1 MFYCENEFEKISEA
15 VVLLDYSPGYKLGDF
30 NCGIKDYNDFLINE
44 APIYIEQ
51 NISRV
56 KLLIN
61 KQSADVIAYM
71 TLSSDSF
78 ILDQEEKKKENI
90 DVPFSSVPALKIG
103 KLAVSNNYK
112 DSPYGSYMLWIA
124 LGFLAQINEIGVGCR
139 FLVIDADVLHNP
151 DTPRFYEKN
160 GFVYNEKQNKG
171 RSKNLSMRYDVFD
184 D

>member
-15 VVLLDYSPGYKLGDF
+15 VVLVDYSPGYKLGDF

-56 KLLIN
+56 KLLID
-61 KQSADVIAYM
+61 KQS
-71 TLSSDSF
+71 
-78 ILDQEEKKKENI
+78 
-90 DVPFSSVPALKIG
+90 
-103 KLAVSNNYK
+103 
-112 DSPYGSYMLWIA
+112 
-124 LGFLAQINEIGVGCR
+124 
-139 FLVIDADVLHNP
+139 ADVLHNP

-160 GFVYNEKQNKG
+160 GFMYNEKQNKG